1 MPNGTTAP
9 GKVCPV
15 PSVPTKGLTNCV
27 QRLFVASSLPVFAD
41 VDADADADTDV
52 EPAAAASVDTHG
64 QVAAKG
70 VPSIKR
76 RRKFENGF
84 MRQIF
89 K

>member
-1 MPNGTTAP
+1 
-9 GKVCPV
+9 
-15 PSVPTKGLTNCV
+15 VPTKGLTNCV
-27 QRLFVASSLPVFAD
+27 QRLFVASSLPDF
-41 VDADADADTDV
+41 ADADADV

>member
-1 MPNGTTAP
+1 
-9 GKVCPV
+9 
-15 PSVPTKGLTNCV
+15 VPTKGLTNCV
-27 QRLFVASSLPVFAD
+27 QRLFVASSLPDF
-41 VDADADADTDV
+41 ADADADV
-52 EPAAAASVDTHG
+52 EAVAAASVDTHG

>member
-1 MPNGTTAP
+1 
-9 GKVCPV
+9 
-15 PSVPTKGLTNCV
+15 VPTKGLTNCV
-27 QRLFVASSLPVFAD
+27 QRLFVASSLPDF
-41 VDADADADTDV
+41 ADADE

>member
-1 MPNGTTAP
+1 
-9 GKVCPV
+9 
-15 PSVPTKGLTNCV
+15 VPTKGLTNCV
-27 QRLFVASSLPVFAD
+27 QRLFVASSLLVFAD
-41 VDADADADTDV
+41 VDADVDTDV

>member
-27 QRLFVASSLPVFAD
+27 QRLFVASSLPDF
-41 VDADADADTDV
+41 ADADADV